1 MANPEHVALVRQ
13 GADAIAEWRQR
24 QPGAR
29 LDLSGADLRGMDLR
43 HADLG
48 FADLEAA
55 DLSQADLRA
64 ANLAGAKLIE
74 ADLSRA
80 DLSNANLIIAIL
92 RYADLSNAI
101 LTSAQLVHADLTL
114 AVLDGAVLADAELAE
129 ADLEGASVIKTSFRG
144 AKFGYTRLPDIDL
157 STATGLA
164 SAMHYDPSLVGVRTL
179 IDSVRGA
186 GNKLTRGLE
195 KFFRGAGVPQEL
207 LSVLPKIVS
216 DITYLPCFISY
227 GQPDL
232 RFAKR
237 LRDDLVA
244 RGVSCWLYDADKTVG
259 RPTWSEI
266 EEKLVEY
273 EWMVV
278 LCSVRALIR
287 DGFKKEV
294 DKQIDKNPNKLIP
307 VSLDDD
313 WKQDG
318 FRAEWAGRDLKAWL
332 LDRNY
337 ADFASKPYEEAL
349 EELLKG
355 LMWPKTK
362 RSRTSK
368 RPP

>member
-1 MANPEHVALVRQ
+1 MANPEHVKIVRQ
-13 GADAIAEWRQR
+13 GADAIAEWRQQ
-24 QPGAR
+24 QPGTQLDLIYA
-29 LDLSGADLRGMDLR
+29 DLSGIDLRR
-43 HADLG
+43 ADLG
-48 FADLEAA
+48 FADLEGA
-55 DLSQADLRA
+55 DLSQANLHS

-74 ADLSRA
+74 AGLSRA
-80 DLSNANLIIAIL
+80 DLSNANLITAIL
-92 RYADLSNAI
+92 KYADLSNAI
-101 LTSAQLVHADLTL
+101 LVSAQLVHADLTL
-114 AVLDGAVLADAELAE
+114 AVLDGAVFAETELAE

-144 AKFGYTRLPDIDL
+144 AQFGYTRLPDIDL

-164 SAMHYDPSLVGVRTL
+164 SARHRDPSLVGVRTL

-195 KFFRGAGVPQEL
+195 TFFRGAGVPQEL

-216 DITYLPCFISY
+216 DIKYLPCFISY

-237 LRDDLVA
+237 LRNDLVA

-287 DGFKKEV
+287 EGFKKEV
-294 DKQIDKNPNKLIP
+294 DKQIDKNPGKLIP

-313 WKQDG
+313 WTRDG
-318 FRAEWAGRDLKAWL
+318 FKAEWAGRDLRGWL
-332 LDRNY
+332 KERNY
-337 ADFASKPYEEAL
+337 VDFANTPYEEAL
-349 EELLKG
+349 RELLKG
-355 LMWPKTK
+355 LRRPEVRKPR
-362 RSRTSK
+362 RSRKSS
-368 RPP
+368 